1 MFVDILIVLLAGT
14 SLYRGREIGFLR
26 QLGSTLGFIAG
37 LLLGAWL
44 HPRMAGLTSNA
55 DERALLAA
63 ATTLGCALILL
74 TVGEYAGIHLKRLV
88 SSEKRFDRFD
98 SVLGGVLSVASLLVA
113 VWLLA
118 AVITALP
125 LARAQAALRDSYIV
139 RTLNRRLPPAPEV
152 IANVGRLIDINGF
165 PRVFLG
171 QEPTPPDLIKLPPSS
186 SLQPAVEQARDSVV
200 KIEGEGCGGLVDG
213 SGFVIGDG
221 LVATNAHVVAG
232 VRQPYV
238 EDANGQ
244 HRSTVIWFNSDLD
257 LAILRAADLAGA
269 PLPLADAIAADGTA
283 AAVLG
288 YPGGGGFV
296 ANPAAILNEF
306 VASGRDIYDTGV
318 TRRHIYEVQ
327 ADIVPGNSGGPMIGV
342 DGKVL
347 GVIFAESTTYEQ
359 IGYALT
365 SPVVA
370 KELAQAQSRN
380 RAVGTGQCTQ

>member
-1 MFVDILIVLLAGT
+1 MFVDILIILFAGT

-74 TVGEYAGIHLKRLV
+74 TLGEYAGIRLKRLV
-88 SSEKRFDRFD
+88 SEKRFDRFD
-98 SVLGGVLSVASLLVA
+98 SVLGGVLSVVSLLIA

-125 LARAQAALRDSYIV
+125 LAKAQAALRDSYIV
-139 RTLNRRLPPAPEV
+139 RNLNRRLPPAPEV

-171 QEPTPPDLIKLPPSS
+171 NEPTPPDLIKLPASS
-186 SLQPAVEQARDSVV
+186 SLQPAVEAARDSVV

-213 SGFVIGDG
+213 SGFVVGEG

-232 VRQPYV
+232 VRQPFV
-238 EDANGQ
+238 EDADGR
-244 HRSTVIWFNSDLD
+244 HRATVIWFNPDLD
-257 LAILRAADLAGA
+257 LAILRANDLAGA
-269 PLPLADAIAADGTA
+269 PLTLADTIATDGTA

-296 ANPAAILNEF
+296 ANPAAVLNEF
-306 VASGRDIYDTGV
+306 VASGRDIYDEGV

-327 ADIVPGNSGGPMIGV
+327 ADIVPGNSGGPMVGV
-342 DGKVL
+342 DGEVL

-380 RAVGTGQCTQ
+380 RTVGTGQCTQ